1 MSIFNSI
8 NVNKPKSNTFN
19 LSHDRKMSM
28 VMGTLT
34 PTLCMDVLPG
44 DKISLNSTQMLRFA
58 PLMAPV
64 MHRIDVYQHFFFVP
78 NRLVWDNW
86 EDFITGGE
94 DGDDNSVFPTMIL
107 SPDNC
112 KPGTL
117 MDYLGV
123 PSEARY
129 DLEVSA
135 IPVASYNKIYNEYYR
150 DQNLIN
156 KLVDKLNDGEND
168 LSVNNKIPLQ
178 KRAWQHDYFTSALPW
193 TQKGEEAT
201 IPILGDADVKFN
213 KFIYK
218 VLVTIVFVI
227 NFII

>member
-94 DGDDNSVFPTMIL
+94 DGMNNSVFPTIQVN
-107 SPDNC
+107 STYSQ
-112 KPGTL
+112 PGTL
-117 MDYLGV
+117 ADYLGI
-123 PSEARY
+123 PTTANPI
-129 DLEVSA
+129 DVSA
-135 IPVASYNKIYNEYYR
+135 LPFASYNKIYNEYYR
-150 DQNLIN
+150 DQNLIE
-156 KLVDKLNDGEND
+156 KIDDKLNDGSNAVGSNFSNYT
-168 LSVNNKIPLQ
+168 LR

-201 IPILGDADVKFN
+201 IPILGDADIKFN
-213 KFIYK
+213 GYSDPSRS
-218 VLVTIVFVI
+218 
-227 NFII
+227 